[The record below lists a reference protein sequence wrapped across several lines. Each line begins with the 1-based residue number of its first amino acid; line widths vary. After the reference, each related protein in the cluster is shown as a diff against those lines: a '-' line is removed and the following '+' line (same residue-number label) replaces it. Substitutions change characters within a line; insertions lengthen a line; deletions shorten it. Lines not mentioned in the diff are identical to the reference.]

1 MRLEPHCAQLPRVP
15 ACAGLGL
22 VELLV
27 AMTIGLAVLA
37 AVLTVTLKARD
48 AHAAL
53 ETTARLQELARYA
66 LGLIESDVRM
76 AGHLG
81 LLARA
86 EQVNNLRGPLTDPD
100 GNEVPFAGCAAHW
113 ATDLA
118 RPLAGWDHTL
128 GRWPLDATCRP
139 NGGWRGG
146 TDGLIVRRASADRI
160 GQSATALRQYHGH
173 VLLATSRTGGQAF
186 VADAL
191 GTIPAGFAHSDPP
204 DAPPLA
210 DTRRLLV
217 HAWYV
222 SPGSSESPDLPSL
235 RRKRLVTGPSV
246 QDEEILPGVEDLQ
259 VQYGVDADGDLAV
272 DRYVDAD
279 ALGADERVVS
289 ARIWLRVRTAGRDRA
304 WDDRT
309 RYAYANQDEE
319 VPVHERAFRRLVV
332 ARTVQLRNAGLP

>member
-1 MRLEPHCAQLPRVP
+1 VRLEPHCAQPPCARTR
-15 ACAGLGL
+15 AGLGL

-27 AMTIGLAVLA
+27 AMTIGLTVLA
-37 AVLTVTLKARD
+37 GVLTVTLKARD

-76 AGHLG
+76 GGHLG
-81 LLARA
+81 LLARP
-86 EQVNNLRGPLTDPD
+86 ELVTNLRAPLTDPD

-160 GQSATALRQYHGH
+160 GQSAAALRQYRGH
-173 VLLATSRTGGQAF
+173 VLLATSHTAGLVF
-186 VADAL
+186 VADTL
-191 GTIPAGFAHSDPP
+191 GTIPAGFAQSDPP
-204 DAPPLA
+204 DTPPLA

-217 HAWYV
+217 HAYYV
-222 SPGSSESPDLPSL
+222 SPGSSESPDVPSL

-259 VQYGVDADGDLAV
+259 VQYGVDADHDLAV

-279 ALGADERVVS
+279 ALGADARVVS
-289 ARIWLRVRTAGRDRA
+289 ARIWLRVRAAERDRS

-309 RYAYANQDEE
+309 RYAYANQDEQ
-319 VPVHERAFRRLVV
+319 VPADQRAFRRLVV
-332 ARTVQLRNAGLP
+332 SRTVHIRNAGSP

>member
-1 MRLEPHCAQLPRVP
+1 MRTR

-37 AVLTVTLKARD
+37 GVLTVTLKARD

-76 AGHLG
+76 GGHLG

-86 EQVNNLRGPLTDPD
+86 ELVTNLRAPLTDPD

-118 RPLAGWDHTL
+118 RPLSGWDHTL
-128 GRWPLDATCRP
+128 GRWPLEAACRP
-139 NGGWRGG
+139 NGGWRDG

-160 GQSATALRQYHGH
+160 GQSAAALRQYRGH
-173 VLLATSRTGGQAF
+173 VLLVTSRTDARVF

-191 GTIPAGFAHSDPP
+191 GTIPAGFAPSDPP

-217 HAWYV
+217 HAYYV
-222 SPGSSESPDLPSL
+222 SPGSSESPELPSL
-235 RRKRLVTGPSV
+235 RRKRLVAGPSV

-279 ALGADERVVS
+279 ALGADDRVMA
-289 ARIWLRVRTAGRDRA
+289 ARIWLRVRAAERDRS

-309 RYAYANQDEE
+309 RYTYANQDELL
-319 VPVHERAFRRLVV
+319 PAQERAFRRLVV
-332 ARTVQLRNAGLP
+332 SRTVQLRNARPP

>member
-1 MRLEPHCAQLPRVP
+1 VRLEPHCARLPAAR
-15 ACAGLGL
+15 ACSGLSL
-22 VELLV
+22 VELLI

-37 AVLTVTLKARD
+37 GVLTVMLKARD

-66 LGLIESDVRM
+66 LALIESDVRM
-76 AGHLG
+76 GGHLG
-81 LLARA
+81 LLAGA
-86 EQVNNLRGPLTDPD
+86 EQVANLRGPLTDPD
-100 GNEVPFAGCAAHW
+100 GNEVPFAGCADRW

-118 RPLAGWDHTL
+118 RPLTGWDHTL
-128 GRWPLDATCRP
+128 GRWPLDASCRP
-139 NGGWRGG
+139 NGGWREG

-160 GQSATALRQYHGH
+160 GQSAAALRQYRDH
-173 VLLATSRTGGQAF
+173 VLLATSRTGGRVF

-191 GTIPAGFAHSDPP
+191 GTIPAGFAQSDPP

-217 HAWYV
+217 HAYYV
-222 SPGSSESPDLPSL
+222 SSGSSESAQLPSL
-235 RRKRLVTGPSV
+235 RRKRLVAGPSV

-259 VQYGVDADGDLAV
+259 VQYGVDADDDLAV

-289 ARIWLRVRTAGRDRA
+289 ARIWLRVRAAVRDRS

-309 RYAYANQDEE
+309 RYAYANQDEQL
-319 VPVHERAFRRLVV
+319 PAHERAFRRLVV
-332 ARTVQLRNAGLP
+332 SRTVQIRNAGSP